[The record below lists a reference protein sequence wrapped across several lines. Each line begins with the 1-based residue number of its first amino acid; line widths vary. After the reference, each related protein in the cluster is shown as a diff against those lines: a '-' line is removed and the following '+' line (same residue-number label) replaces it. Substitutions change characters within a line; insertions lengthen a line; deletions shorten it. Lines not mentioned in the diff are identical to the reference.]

1 MEKKKEIWSV
11 GGDKN
16 TVAIILKA
24 GAKQLVIIAVKWNKI
39 K

>member
-1 MEKKKEIWSV
+1 METKKE
-11 GGDKN
+11 DKN

-24 GAKQLVIIAVKWNKI
+24 SAKQLVIIEVKWNKI